1 MLLPTVSGTDARPLG
16 GCRAVNLAVIHI
28 AVNKI
33 QIRPQHGVAY
43 SCGGKDR
50 SWANFS
56 MICDQLV
63 SETISMAVFNDW
75 IKEGILSP
83 TMESE
88 DVKTKSKGIPRRQDA
103 YGLHL
108 ATSHVEE
115 PGHCDLL
122 AGKHP
127 QDLPHSQPLIVRD
140 LGRA

>member
-1 MLLPTVSGTDARPLG
+1 MFLPTVSDTDARPLG

-63 SETISMAVFNDW
+63 LETISMAFFNDW

-88 DVKTKSKGIPRRQDA
+88 DVKTKSKGTPRRQDA
-103 YGLHL
+103 MGCISLPPMLRNQVIAIYWRASILRIYL
-108 ATSHVEE
+108 ILSH
-115 PGHCDLL
+115 
-122 AGKHP
+122 
-127 QDLPHSQPLIVRD
+127 
-140 LGRA
+140 